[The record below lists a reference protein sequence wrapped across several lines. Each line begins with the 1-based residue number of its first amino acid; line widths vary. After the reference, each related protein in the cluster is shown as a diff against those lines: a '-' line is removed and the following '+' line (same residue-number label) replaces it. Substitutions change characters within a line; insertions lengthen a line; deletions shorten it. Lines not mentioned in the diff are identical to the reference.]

1 MIHCINDS
9 LNKSSLIRIP
19 QSAYCIMCAEALV
32 NMADRRELVKVEDG
46 GGQQHVL
53 IMHAVLTGLTP
64 LIPVPLVDDLV
75 KNYFRKR
82 LVRSL
87 AAGAGRVLSDE
98 EATAL
103 ASEPDG
109 GCLRGCAA
117 TVLVYPLKAV
127 FRKVFYFLEWKR
139 AVDLTSRTY
148 HFGYLVGH
156 ALRRRGDAPS
166 LLDTHGARAV
176 NEAIE
181 AVCREA
187 PIKPLE
193 SAVGGTF
200 GKSKSVL
207 SAAAALLSRSLRRQ
221 PPRPERVAEA
231 IESIEPE
238 EAREL
243 QPVVTRLQRSIA
255 SVPEEHFRSLRD
267 SLEAKLNQ
275 SRRP

>member
-1 MIHCINDS
+1 M
-9 LNKSSLIRIP
+9 
-19 QSAYCIMCAEALV
+19 
-32 NMADRRELVKVEDG
+32 NMGEGRELVRAEDEG
-46 GGQQHVL
+46 GGAQHVL
-53 IMHAVLTGLTP
+53 VTHAVLTGLTP

-75 KNYFRKR
+75 KSYFRKR

-87 AAGAGRVLSDE
+87 AAGAGRALSAE
-98 EATAL
+98 ELDAL
-103 ASEPDG
+103 ASERGG
-109 GCLRGCAA
+109 GCLSGCAT
-117 TVLVYPLKAV
+117 TVFVYPLKAV
-127 FRKVFYFLEWKR
+127 FRKIFYFLEWKR

-148 HFGYLVGH
+148 HYGYLVGH
-156 ALRRRGDAPS
+156 ALRRREGAPS
-166 LLDTHGARAV
+166 LLDAHGARAV

-200 GKSKSVL
+200 RKSKDAL
-207 SAAAALLSRSLRRQ
+207 SGAAALLSRSLRRQ

-231 IESIEPE
+231 IESVDPE
-238 EAREL
+238 EARKL

-267 SLEAKLNQ
+267 QLEARLRQNLKEGNN
-275 SRRP
+275 

>member
-1 MIHCINDS
+1 MRIN
-9 LNKSSLIRIP
+9 
-19 QSAYCIMCAEALV
+19 AEV
-32 NMADRRELVKVEDG
+32 NMADGRELTKVEDG
-46 GGQQHVL
+46 GAQQHVL
-53 IMHAVLTGLTP
+53 VTHAVLTGLTP

-87 AAGAGRVLSDE
+87 AASAGRALGE
-98 EATAL
+98 EELDAL
-103 ASEPDG
+103 ASERG
-109 GCLRGCAA
+109 SGCLRGCIGTA
-117 TVLVYPLKAV
+117 VVYPLKAV
-127 FRKVFYFLEWKR
+127 FRKIFYFLEWKR

-156 ALRRRGDAPS
+156 ALRRRGGGPS
-166 LLDTHGARAV
+166 LLDAHGALAV
-176 NEAIE
+176 SQAIE

-200 GKSKSVL
+200 RKSKDVL
-207 SAAAALLSRSLRRQ
+207 RAAAALLSRSLRRQ

-231 IESIEPE
+231 IESVEPE
-238 EAREL
+238 EEREL
-243 QPVVTRLQRSIA
+243 KPVVTRLQGSLA

-267 SLEAKLNQ
+267 QLEARLAQ
-275 SRRP
+275 TPRAPQGG

>member
-1 MIHCINDS
+1 M
-9 LNKSSLIRIP
+9 
-19 QSAYCIMCAEALV
+19 QAEALV
-32 NMADRRELVKVEDG
+32 NMGERRELVRAEAESG
-46 GGQQHVL
+46 GPQHVL
-53 IMHAVLTGLTP
+53 VTHAVLTGLTP

-82 LVRSL
+82 LVRNL
-87 AAGAGRVLSDE
+87 AAGAGRVLTDE
-98 EATAL
+98 ELNTL
-103 ASEPDG
+103 ASEGEG
-109 GCLRGCAA
+109 GCLRGCAT

-156 ALRRRGDAPS
+156 ALRRREGAPS
-166 LLDTHGARAV
+166 LLDAHGARAV
-176 NEAIE
+176 NAAIE

-200 GKSKSVL
+200 RKSKGGL
-207 SAAAALLSRSLRRQ
+207 RAAAALLSRSLRRQ
-221 PPRPERVAEA
+221 QPQPERVAEA
-231 IESIEPE
+231 IESVEPE

-243 QPVVTRLQRSIA
+243 QPVVTRLQRSLA
-255 SVPEEHFRSLRD
+255 SVPEDHFRALRD
-267 SLEAKLNQ
+267 QLEARLGQ
-275 SRRP
+275 TSRGPQGGG

>member
-1 MIHCINDS
+1 
-9 LNKSSLIRIP
+9 
-19 QSAYCIMCAEALV
+19 
-32 NMADRRELVKVEDG
+32 MADRRELVKAEDG

-53 IMHAVLTGLTP
+53 VTHAVLTGLTP

-75 KNYFRKR
+75 KSYFRKR

-87 AAGAGRVLSDE
+87 AAGAGRALGDE
-98 EATAL
+98 ELDAL
-103 ASEPDG
+103 ASESGG
-109 GCLRGCAA
+109 GCLGGCVAS
-117 TVLVYPLKAV
+117 VLVYPLKAV
-127 FRKVFYFLEWKR
+127 FRKLFYFLEWKR

-156 ALRRRGDAPS
+156 ALRRREGAPS
-166 LLDTHGARAV
+166 LLDAHGARAV
-176 NEAIE
+176 SDAIE

-200 GKSKSVL
+200 RKSKGVL
-207 SAAAALLSRSLRRQ
+207 RGAAALLSKSLRRQ

-231 IESIEPE
+231 IESVEPE

-243 QPVVTRLQRSIA
+243 RPVVTRLQSSIA
-255 SVPEEHFRSLRD
+255 NVPEEHFRNLRD
-267 SLEAKLNQ
+267 QLEARLANTPRGPQ
-275 SRRP
+275 GGG